1 MIMMIRRCWKKKP
14 KLHRWSISLF
24 PLHSPVSLTYD
35 VFDGK
40 GESTPLV
47 FLHGLFGSKSN
58 FHSIAKSLVQRTGRK
73 VLQWWR
79 PAHSCFLKIL
89 AFTVFSAILFKHA
102 RIHRFDACQ
111 STLMPIDQ
119 LGPRTVHPLCWRPLE
134 LRPGGEYSL
143 FPAPLLLSLHSK
155 CPNSPLSS

>member
-1 MIMMIRRCWKKKP
+1 MTEWT
-14 KLHRWSISLF
+14 SLS

-79 PAHSCFLKIL
+79 PARPCFLKTL
-89 AFTVFSAILFKHA
+89 AFTFSSNSLISTRAHTVHCL
-102 RIHRFDACQ
+102 DACQ
-111 STLMPIDQ
+111 MYIHTDHRGACNSASFVPAPNCLNW
-119 LGPRTVHPLCWRPLE
+119 GPGR
-134 LRPGGEYSL
+134 EYSL
-143 FPAPLLLSLHSK
+143 FPAPLPLSLHSK